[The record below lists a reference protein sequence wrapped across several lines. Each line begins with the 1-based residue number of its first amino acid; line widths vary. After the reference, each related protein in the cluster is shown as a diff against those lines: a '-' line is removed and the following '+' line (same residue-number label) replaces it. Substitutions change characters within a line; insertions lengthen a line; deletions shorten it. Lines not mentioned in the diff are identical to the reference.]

1 MFQITFGAYHF
12 EYSNLSKDS
21 WWFLMDRLWSI
32 SFLMVL
38 SVSALCVDVSRPASG
53 GGALQPWTKEASL
66 GSLVRRPRVPAWLSP
81 QKVAWGQWKL
91 KIIKQ
96 IVKLSHYRLNQLVR
110 TSRQKTSSEN
120 WLSLAQFT
128 VTNLQTTVAVKYHVI
143 SHQLTTPQTAQTAW
157 PHIGTMSRP
166 RLFIQCSRIP
176 HHVQRRVAVTWH
188 RTRFCGAQLQNEL
201 CKPCA
206 VQKCSSNA
214 RYAYIC

>member
-1 MFQITFGAYHF
+1 
-12 EYSNLSKDS
+12 
-21 WWFLMDRLWSI
+21 MDRLWSI

-91 KIIKQ
+91 KIFKN
-96 IVKLSHYRLNQLVR
+96 YP
-110 TSRQKTSSEN
+110 TN
-120 WLSLAQFT
+120 WEVVS
-128 VTNLQTTVAVKYHVI
+128 LQTKSTCAH
-143 SHQLTTPQTAQTAW
+143 LTTKNIFRELTFARPVHRYKSSNHCRCRISCHITPTHNTPNCSNCSNCLAA
-157 PHIGTMSRP
+157 PIGTMSRP
-166 RLFIQCSRIP
+166 RLIQCSRIP

-206 VQKCSSNA
+206 VQIVQQCSSNA
-214 RYAYIC
+214 RHAYIC